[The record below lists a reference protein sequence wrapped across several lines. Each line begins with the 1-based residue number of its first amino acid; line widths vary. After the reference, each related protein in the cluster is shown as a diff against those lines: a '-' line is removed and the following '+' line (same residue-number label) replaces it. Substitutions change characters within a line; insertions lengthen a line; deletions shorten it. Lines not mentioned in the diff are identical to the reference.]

1 MSNFQIL
8 KKLLLVLRKNGRKD
22 PLIFSKVFYAKI
34 YGYHTTSINSNSI
47 YKINIMV
54 INLNTL

>member
-22 PLIFSKVFYAKI
+22 PLIFSKFFYAKI
-34 YGYHTTSINSNSI
+34 YGYHTTSVNSNSI
-47 YKINIMV
+47 CIKSI
-54 INLNTL
+54 LW